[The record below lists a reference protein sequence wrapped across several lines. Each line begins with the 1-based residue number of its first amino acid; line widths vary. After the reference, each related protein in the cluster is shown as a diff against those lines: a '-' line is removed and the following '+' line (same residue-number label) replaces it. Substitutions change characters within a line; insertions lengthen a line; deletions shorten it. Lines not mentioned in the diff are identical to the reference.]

1 MGARGPKSGDELAT
15 VQAPEVVARL
25 DADYSL
31 RDEESE
37 IWKSVV
43 EAHPADW
50 FNPGS
55 AHLLAGFCR
64 AVVSARR
71 IGMLIVQEE
80 QSADYDVSRHLAL
93 IRAHGEVQRTLKAQ
107 ATSLRLTPQSRY
119 TPASAARQGRS
130 DGPKPWE
137 FRGRSE

>member
-1 MGARGPKSGDELAT
+1 MGARGPKSGEELT
-15 VQAPEVVARL
+15 TLPAPEVVARL

-31 RDEESE
+31 RDEEAE
-37 IWKSVV
+37 VWKSVV

-71 IGMLIVQEE
+71 IGMLIVQAEE
-80 QSADYDVSRHLAL
+80 DDAFNVTHHLAL
-93 IRAHGEVQRTLKAQ
+93 IRAHSEVQRTLKAL

-119 TPASAARQGRS
+119 TPASAARQGRAE
-130 DGPKPWE
+130 GPKPWNWKGSIE
-137 FRGRSE
+137 